1 MGDSAYIATRIRQ
14 PGVIAHTGTRAHLQ
28 FGALLPSQHP
38 QADAFLAACR
48 QAGVNAELVHDIV
61 RANWEKFVLLV
72 GMSSATAVT
81 RKPIATV
88 RADADIRWLFEQ
100 TMREIWRLARKRGIE
115 LPADFVEERLAYAAT
130 MPTELRSSMAH
141 DLD

>member
-1 MGDSAYIATRIRQ
+1 
-14 PGVIAHTGTRAHLQ
+14 
-28 FGALLPSQHP
+28 
-38 QADAFLAACR
+38 
-48 QAGVNAELVHDIV
+48 VHDIV
-61 RANWEKFVLLV
+61 RANCEKFVLLV